1 MKRNPV
7 NLTRSVFLWAMLGII
22 CGLFAATY
30 WIFLSYLMVGFE
42 YFSGLSLLIIMPR
55 VCSSV
60 CSFIGWEI
68 LAK

>member
-22 CGLFAATY
+22 GGLFAATY

-42 YFSGLSLLIIMPR
+42 DFSGLSLPILR
-55 VCSSV
+55 TV
-60 CSFIGWEI
+60 FKQREYHKIGRREG
-68 LAK
+68 